1 MTPTRFQFLLDAYGA
16 DLRCWPEPE
25 RDAAAA
31 LLASSPAAAEAQRAA
46 RRLDRSLDQAR
57 PDISA
62 DAVARVLGALD
73 RTPMPAQALPVPPRQ
88 ASAARWVAPAL
99 LGTVALL
106 GFLTGLGDLA
116 SEAAAASRAGLV
128 SGVLTV
134 ELGF

>member
-16 DLRCWPEPE
+16 DLRRWPEPE

-31 LLASSPAAAEAQRAA
+31 LLASSPEAAEAQRAV
-46 RRLDRSLDQAR
+46 RRLDRSLERAA

-73 RTPMPAQALPVPPRQ
+73 RLEMPAQTLPVQPRP

-99 LGTVALL
+99 LGAVALL
-106 GFLTGLGDLA
+106 GFLAGLGDLA
-116 SEAAAASRAGLV
+116 AEAAASARAGLV
-128 SGVLTV
+128 GGVLTV
-134 ELGF
+134 ELGL